1 MKTIIIQDTDPG
13 ILDMLTL
20 ALTEE
25 NFKVHAIKDPSHDFL
40 TLIEQTRPHVVMLD
54 YKINGEAAI
63 EILHQIKKLHPFLPV
78 IAISCNSGINGL
90 ALKAGF
96 NDYIPKPF
104 DLSLL
109 YTILRK
115 HIKKDI

>member
-104 DLSLL
+104 ES
-109 YTILRK
+109 K
-115 HIKKDI
+115 HILKSVKQAIK